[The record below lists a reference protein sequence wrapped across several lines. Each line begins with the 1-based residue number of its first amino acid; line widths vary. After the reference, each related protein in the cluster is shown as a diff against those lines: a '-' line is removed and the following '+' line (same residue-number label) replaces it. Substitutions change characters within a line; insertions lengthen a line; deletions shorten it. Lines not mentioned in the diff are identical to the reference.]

1 MRYIPDLTEQ
11 TFARISESQN
21 SQINM
26 RAFGAQGLGHVEF
39 SGSITSATP
48 EEIIISSIT
57 GEENKT
63 IYDYVNNLKTGVE
76 LQAFVYRPTFVP
88 QNTIL
93 TISSTIAE
101 GVDFSSSTSNSPFL
115 NPLRYY
121 VWGYNML
128 TGSLPFA
135 GQTIEVGTKI
145 LDPDRWNENQYV
157 ELRFSRADQFVVPIV
172 YRAWGS
178 RLDFLGVIGNEK
190 VGFPGASVI
199 AFRDL
204 GLVEIPSWD
213 TQPSTPSFLNGVIET
228 VAGVPTQQKI
238 IVGKELLKIAPAI
251 SGVQLNFIAT
261 TPANGQSFV
270 NAETYLEGDSVR
282 FVIDDTAPIRRAI
295 DTASSGAIKEIFF
308 PSGTYNFRDSSFTNT
323 SSKTYSDITLRGIG
337 ESSVIK
343 RLASSVLDSS
353 QPGLLRFVGE
363 PAVAPIDGLR
373 LRDICFDGNSGSSF
387 SSVTSSLPIQSAEL
401 LLNVQDARN
410 ISITGCKFQNT
421 GGNGLFIKDSA
432 DIVLLGSAFSGS
444 GRRYE
449 TPKSPLYIY
458 GSENVVAQGNVFQS
472 STSGPYFFSTDFSTI
487 NNNIVRSC
495 GDKGITLESSY
506 QWNATNNLAYSDND
520 SLIQSIDQ
528 YNSSFFGAELE
539 VTRGI
544 PLAPVYFT
552 VTEGGE
558 SVSLLK
564 DSIEAE
570 IFSRTT
576 LGLKGAKVGNLRV
589 LQTFD
594 QLEAGIFS
602 LTLPGSA
609 STTVGGLTIPSTSS
623 LQPLSPADQQYGYL
637 YEVKASAK
645 IGRSGQGFPPFS
657 IRSLTIGS
665 DNYVA
670 IQLRNSS
677 DVLSFQVYSA
687 SSPDNDKV
695 IVSGFSNTN
704 LGGFDQNTGYTVVDI
719 DSDSNSILLNPIPT
733 LSLTTDPIEF
743 VGGSLFILRSN
754 YLIAQG
760 TIIVH

>member
-1 MRYIPDLTEQ
+1 M
-11 TFARISESQN
+11 
-21 SQINM
+21 
-26 RAFGAQGLGHVEF
+26 
-39 SGSITSATP
+39 
-48 EEIIISSIT
+48 
-57 GEENKT
+57 
-63 IYDYVNNLKTGVE
+63 
-76 LQAFVYRPTFVP
+76 
-88 QNTIL
+88 
-93 TISSTIAE
+93 
-101 GVDFSSSTSNSPFL
+101 
-115 NPLRYY
+115 
-121 VWGYNML
+121 
-128 TGSLPFA
+128 
-135 GQTIEVGTKI
+135 
-145 LDPDRWNENQYV
+145 
-157 ELRFSRADQFVVPIV
+157 
-172 YRAWGS
+172 
-178 RLDFLGVIGNEK
+178 
-190 VGFPGASVI
+190 
-199 AFRDL
+199 
-204 GLVEIPSWD
+204 
-213 TQPSTPSFLNGVIET
+213 
-228 VAGVPTQQKI
+228 
-238 IVGKELLKIAPAI
+238 
-251 SGVQLNFIAT
+251 
-261 TPANGQSFV
+261 
-270 NAETYLEGDSVR
+270 
-282 FVIDDTAPIRRAI
+282 
-295 DTASSGAIKEIFF
+295 
-308 PSGTYNFRDSSFTNT
+308 
-323 SSKTYSDITLRGIG
+323 
-337 ESSVIK
+337 
-343 RLASSVLDSS
+343 
-353 QPGLLRFVGE
+353 
-363 PAVAPIDGLR
+363 
-373 LRDICFDGNSGSSF
+373 
-387 SSVTSSLPIQSAEL
+387 
-401 LLNVQDARN
+401 
-410 ISITGCKFQNT
+410 
-421 GGNGLFIKDSA
+421 
-432 DIVLLGSAFSGS
+432 LLGSAFSGS

-665 DNYVA
+665 TNYVA